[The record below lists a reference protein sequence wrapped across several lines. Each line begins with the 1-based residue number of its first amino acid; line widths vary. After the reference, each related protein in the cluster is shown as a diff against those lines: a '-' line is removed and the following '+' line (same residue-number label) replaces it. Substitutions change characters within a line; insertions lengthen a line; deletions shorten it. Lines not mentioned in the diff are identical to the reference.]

1 MHWKKKLLKNTR
13 LYLILD
19 AQVNSYEQLFE
30 IAKQSI
36 KSGVDI
42 VQLRDKFGTV
52 KDGLNFS
59 KRMTE
64 ITQGR
69 VPFIIND
76 RVDLTFECGANGVHL
91 GQDDISIASARK
103 MLGPQAIIGSSCQT
117 FEQAQK
123 AQKDGADYIGFG
135 SVFKTLTKPQR
146 SPMDLNLLKR
156 VAGEIQIPVFAIGG
170 ITLENIAEI
179 QVLGINRF
187 AVCRAICQARNVEET
202 TQAFKDKVDCEGHLA
217 PLFNS

>member
-1 MHWKKKLLKNTR
+1 MHWKKKLLKNIR

-30 IAKQSI
+30 IAKRSVE
-36 KSGVDI
+36 SGVDI
-42 VQLRDKFGTV
+42 VQLRDKFGTA
-52 KDGLNFS
+52 KDILSFS
-59 KRMTE
+59 KRMIE
-64 ITQGR
+64 VTQGR
-69 VPFIIND
+69 VPLIIND
-76 RVDLTFECGANGVHL
+76 RVDLTLECGADGVHL
-91 GQDDISIASARK
+91 GQDDISISSARK
-103 MLGPQAIIGSSCQT
+103 MLGTQSIIGSSCQT

-146 SPMDLNLLKR
+146 NPMDLNLLKR
-156 VAGEIQIPVFAIGG
+156 ISEEIEIPVFAIGG
-170 ITLENIAEI
+170 ITLENIAGI

-187 AVCRAICQARNVEET
+187 AVCRAICQANNVKET
-202 TQAFKDKVDCEGHLA
+202 TKAFKEKMDCEGHLA